1 MTGAFRPTESVCPV
15 CLRTVFARR
24 ERDGEDMLLVK
35 TCPEHGEFRIV
46 IWRGSPS
53 AESWY
58 REKIPTTG
66 GAQRL
71 PVRRGC
77 PLDCG
82 LCADQRQGTCTAI
95 LEVTKR
101 CDLHCAFCFADAS
114 GALSDDPPF
123 AEIDAMCR
131 AVERAGRC
139 NVQLSGGEPTQRDDL
154 PEIAA
159 LAPKACGGLV
169 QVNTNGLRIA
179 RDAAYARELVRSGVS
194 SLFLQFDGT
203 DDSVYRTLRGRSL
216 MEEKS
221 AAIDVCAQVGLGVVL
236 VPTLVPGVNIGAGGD
251 GQIGAVIDF
260 AISRSPTVRG
270 VHFQPVSHFGRRPS
284 GERRRVTLPE
294 VMRAIGEQTGGR
306 MNAADFSPPG
316 CEHSFCSFH
325 ADYLAP
331 GDGSVVP
338 LRASRPGGSACDCG
352 DAAKGRRAAVDYVA
366 RNWAA
371 PRTVQGADASGA
383 KDFDSLLEL
392 CRRGRFTVSAMAF
405 QDCETLDLERV
416 RGCCIHVVT
425 RDVAGSGTA
434 EDEAPSGAREYH
446 LVPFCARYCTALDG
460 TPLYRPA
467 QQPPDAEA
475 NP

>member
-1 MTGAFRPTESVCPV
+1 MTGAFGPTESVCPV
-15 CLRTVFARR
+15 CLRTVPARR
-24 ERDGEDMLLVK
+24 ERDGEDLLLVK

-46 IWRGSPS
+46 AWRGRPDP
-53 AESWY
+53 ESWH
-58 REKIPTTG
+58 RTKIPSTG
-66 GAQRL
+66 GAERL

-82 LCADQRQGTCTAI
+82 LCADHRQGTCTAV

-101 CDLHCAFCFADAS
+101 CDLNCAFCFADAS
-114 GALSDDPPF
+114 GAPSDDPSF
-123 AEIDAMCR
+123 TEIEAMCR
-131 AVERAGRC
+131 AVESAGPC

-159 LAPKACGGLV
+159 AAGKACGGLV

-179 RDAAYARELVRSGVS
+179 RDAAYARELARSGVS

-203 DDSVYRTLRGRSL
+203 DDAVYRTLRGRAL
-216 MEEKS
+216 TAEKT
-221 AAIDVCAQVGLGVVL
+221 AAIDVCEQVGLGVVL
-236 VPTLVPGVNIGAGGD
+236 VPTLVPGVNIGPGGD
-251 GQIGAVIDF
+251 GRIGSIIDF
-260 AISRSPTVRG
+260 ALSRSPTVRG

-294 VMRAIGEQTGGR
+294 VMRAIGEQTGSR
-306 MNAADFSPPG
+306 MDAEDFSPPG

-338 LRASRPGGSACDCG
+338 LRASRSDGGSCGCG

-371 PRTVQGADASGA
+371 PKAAPEAAAGA
-383 KDFDSLLEL
+383 KDFDALLDL

-425 RDVAGSGTA
+425 RDVAA
-434 EDEAPSGAREYH
+434 RDEAASDGRDYR

-460 TPLYRPA
+460 TPLYRPE
-467 QQPPDAEA
+467 QRPTDAEA
-475 NP
+475 DA

>member
-1 MTGAFRPTESVCPV
+1 MTGAFGPTESVCPV
-15 CLRTVFARR
+15 CLRTVPARR

-46 IWRGSPS
+46 TWRGGPGP
-53 AESWY
+53 ESWH
-58 REKIPTTG
+58 RTKIPASG
-66 GAQRL
+66 GAERL

-82 LCADQRQGTCTAI
+82 LCADHRQGTCTAV

-101 CDLHCAFCFADAS
+101 CDLRCAFCFADAS
-114 GALSDDPPF
+114 GAPSDDPSF
-123 AEIDAMCR
+123 AEIEAMCR

-139 NVQLSGGEPTQRDDL
+139 NIQLSGGEPTQRDDL

-159 LAPKACGGLV
+159 LAATACGGLV

-179 RDAAYARELVRSGVS
+179 RDAAYARELARSGVS

-203 DDSVYRTLRGRSL
+203 DDAVYRTLRGRAL
-216 MEEKS
+216 MEEKT
-221 AAIDVCAQVGLGVVL
+221 AAIDVCGQVGLGVVL
-236 VPTLVPGVNIGAGGD
+236 VPTLVPGVNIGPGGD
-251 GQIGAVIDF
+251 GQIGSIIDF
-260 AISRSPTVRG
+260 ALSRSPTVRG

-338 LRASRPGGSACDCG
+338 LRASRPGGSAGGCG

-371 PRTVQGADASGA
+371 PKALPEAAAGA
-383 KDFDSLLEL
+383 KDFDALLDL

-425 RDVAGSGTA
+425 RDVAGAGTA
-434 EDEAPSGAREYH
+434 EREAASGGRDYR

-467 QQPPDAEA
+467 HPSPDAEA
-475 NP
+475 DS